1 MLQEVPGRRG
11 RRIALIGIGSLII
24 VIILIILLIMI
35 IIYIA
40 RHTRFRIPIETGY
53 YTAIIFLIVLSFMNN
68 FDQFILSTEMSKST
82 SIIII
87 TLVKIHP
94 RSLNSKELR

>member
-40 RHTRFRIPIETGY
+40 RHTRFRIPI
-53 YTAIIFLIVLSFMNN
+53 
-68 FDQFILSTEMSKST
+68 Q
-82 SIIII
+82 
-87 TLVKIHP
+87 LVIHCNYISD
-94 RSLNSKELR
+94 RSLLYE